1 MTTKLKQLFATKE
14 APSPTES
21 FDATPS
27 QDQSK
32 ETGKTYEDLGYET
45 AGKHNGDLNSLRNAL
60 NAVALHIRRKH
71 YEDEHRQAKHRQE
84 VQAQIDNVEQ
94 KIKSLGLDISHN
106 NGQIEALQARK
117 SELKEQ
123 KVEIQ
128 RDPSVVGAVA
138 SDTKVGYYISMVIL
152 LFLTA
157 YLFIFY
163 SSASFSAFFKE
174 FTPEDGKITQ
184 AMFDARAL
192 SSAWHHGTTELLFI
206 LLIPFIFLGLGYL
219 IHKFQE
225 SKTVTGYIKVGLLV
239 VITFIFDVLLAYD
252 ITKKIYTVEAQNS
265 FSDTP
270 EYSLSMA
277 LSDVN
282 FWIIIFAGFIVY
294 LIWGFVFDF
303 FMQGHA
309 ELDKTNMHLKAIDM
323 QISGVDSEIALLE
336 QKNNDIRQAIHA
348 GEQEKTRLQGELGKV
363 WYNATDLLLELAN
376 FFQGWLKYVSNGM
389 HQDTAP
395 HQAIYDEYVQQY
407 SK

>member
-106 NGQIEALQARK
+106 NGQIESLQARK
-117 SELKEQ
+117 FELKEQ

-265 FSDTP
+265 FSDMP

-389 HQDTAP
+389 HQDTAA

>member
-1 MTTKLKQLFATKE
+1 MTTKLTQLFATKE
-14 APSPTES
+14 APSSTES
-21 FDATPS
+21 FDTTPS
-27 QDQSK
+27 QALSK

-60 NAVALHIRRKH
+60 NAVALRIRSKH

-152 LFLTA
+152 FFLTA

-174 FTPEDGKITQ
+174 FTPKDDQITQ
-184 AMFDARAL
+184 AIFDARAL

-206 LLIPFIFLGLGYL
+206 LLVPFIFLGLGYL

-239 VITFIFDVLLAYD
+239 VITFIFDTLLAYD
-252 ITKKIYTVEAQNS
+252 ITKKIYNVEAQNS

-303 FMQGHA
+303 FMQAHA
-309 ELDKTNMHLKAIDM
+309 ELDKANMHLKAIDM

-348 GEQEKTRLQGELGKV
+348 GEQDKTRLQGELGKV

-389 HQDTAP
+389 HQDTAA